1 MTELVEPR
9 ALPET
14 AAQAPPRSGRRRL
27 RALLRRPRLLVCGTL
42 VLLVLLLAAFPSL
55 FTRVDAHDP
64 ALCEL
69 RDALAPPS
77 AAHWFGTDALGCDY
91 YAQVVHGARASV
103 TIGLVVTGATFLISM
118 VIGALV
124 GYLGGWVDAVVSR
137 LCDVMFGLPFILG
150 AIVVLQLFDG
160 RSVAT
165 VCLALTLFYWPSG
178 VRYMRSAVMGV
189 RSREYVQAAR
199 VLGGSNLFVV
209 RSHVIPNSLTPLIV
223 LKTIGLGGV
232 IAAEASLT
240 FIGAGLT
247 PPSISWGLQLA
258 AAKLEISTHPHLLVF
273 PSIFL
278 SVTVLAFVLF
288 GEAVRDALDPKTR

>member
-14 AAQAPPRSGRRRL
+14 AAQAPPRPGRHRL

-42 VLLVLLLAAFPSL
+42 VMLVLLLAAFPSL

-91 YAQVVHGARASV
+91 YAQVVHGAQASV

-124 GYLGGWVDAVVSR
+124 GYLGGWVDAIVSR